1 MANSTIF
8 TSKVQYPLSIAFTS
22 RDSIVQMA
30 FRNTWEVIRMGCTA
44 AGRFDPDTGR
54 HTCQVTGDDCMF
66 LFPSSRHCAEM
77 FNEGPDADNGDED
90 DQD

>member
-1 MANSTIF
+1 
-8 TSKVQYPLSIAFTS
+8 
-22 RDSIVQMA
+22 
-30 FRNTWEVIRMGCTA
+30 MGCTA